1 MLLLRVITLALPGLT
16 LPGLILSGMIL
27 FGPILLGGPPSALAA
42 SPATDARP
50 DLMQIVSP
58 ARPPY
63 VFDDDGMGRGPAA
76 DLVRRIA
83 EAAGI
88 DPAVRILPFQRAIRA
103 LDSGNTLYPALL
115 RTPQREP
122 RYQWIGEVF
131 DDRAVLF
138 TRADTPVVADVA
150 GARQLERISVMR
162 GSELQALLQSFDL
175 QNVESN
181 IAESDNARLLQAG
194 RIDGWFTLRTVGRAT
209 WQLLGFAARDLRA
222 GEPFAQMSFWIAAS
236 HDLPAATV
244 IRLRAAYDRLRKS
257 GEYNRIVAPL
267 RALPS

>member
-1 MLLLRVITLALPGLT
+1 MLLLRAIALALFGLVLPGLA
-16 LPGLILSGMIL
+16 PAG
-27 FGPILLGGPPSALAA
+27 LAA
-42 SPATDARP
+42 GPMADTRP
-50 DLMQIVSP
+50 DPGDSGQIQIVSP
-58 ARPPY
+58 ERPPY
-63 VFDDDGMGRGPAA
+63 VFDAGGMGRGPAV
-76 DLVRRIA
+76 DLVRRVA

-88 DPAVRILPFQRAIRA
+88 DPAVRILPFQRAILA
-103 LDSGNTLYPALL
+103 LDSGSTLYPALL
-115 RTPQREP
+115 RTPQRES

-138 TRADTPVVADVA
+138 TRTGAPAVSDVA

-162 GSELQALLQSFDL
+162 GSELQSLLQSFAL
-175 QNVESN
+175 RNVESN
-181 IAESDNARLLQAG
+181 IAETDNARLLQAG

-209 WQLLGFAARDLRA
+209 WTLLGFDARDLHA

-244 IRLRAAYDRLRKS
+244 ARMRAAYDRLRKS
-257 GEYNRIVAPL
+257 GEYNRIIAPL

>member
-1 MLLLRVITLALPGLT
+1 MLLLRVIIPALLGLAL
-16 LPGLILSGMIL
+16 SGRI
-27 FGPILLGGPPSALAA
+27 PSGLAA
-42 SPATDARP
+42 SPMADGRP
-50 DLMQIVSP
+50 DQTQSDPIQIVSP
-58 ARPPY
+58 ERLPY
-63 VFDDDGMGRGPAA
+63 VVDAGGMGRGPAV

-88 DPAVRILPFQRAIRA
+88 DPAVRILPFQRAILA
-103 LDSGNTLYPALL
+103 LDSGNALYPALL
-115 RTPQREP
+115 RTPQRES

-138 TRADTPVVADVA
+138 TRTDTPAVADVA

-162 GSELQALLQSFDL
+162 GSELQSLLQSFDL

-181 IAESDNARLLQAG
+181 IAEADNARLLQAG

-209 WQLLGFAARDLRA
+209 WKQLGFDAQALHA

-244 IRLRAAYDRLRKS
+244 ARLRAAYDRLRKS
-257 GEYNRIVAPL
+257 GEYNRIIAPL